1 MKEKVKMSYNEKR
14 KRISAPS
21 QIEKLEN
28 YAENLKRMIAIN
40 ERFIEA
46 RSIALG
52 EMKNDYKNV
61 IDRIRF
67 LKILKCEIVDDNQN
81 VK

>member
-28 YAENLKRMIAIN
+28 YAENLKRMIALN
-40 ERFIEA
+40 ERLIET
-46 RSIALG
+46 RSIALE
-52 EMKNDYKNV
+52 EMKRDYKNV
-61 IDRIRF
+61 IDKIRF
-67 LKILKCEIVDDNQN
+67 LKVLKTDYIRE
-81 VK
+81 